1 MSSSVAPPP
10 TRPLLLLIDHRPEP
24 TDEPLIDFQQSFL
37 RPKTSP
43 MQPGGGAAAPSSQ
56 RSNPLLNILMESAIA
71 ERPTLRREKTFTSTS
86 NRSAL
91 PPIDRKSAKLD
102 TLYRIALQN
111 QTAYQ
116 AVEKTRVEGRKTQDR
131 EFASRHRAMKG
142 SVRAASVLNQD

>member
-1 MSSSVAPPP
+1 MISTISSTTISQP
-10 TRPLLLLIDHRPEP
+10 TRPLLLLIDKKAEP
-24 TDEPLIDFQQSFL
+24 IDEPIIDFEKSFL

-43 MQPGGGAAAPSSQ
+43 MKPVEGAPSSH
-56 RSNPLLNILMESAIA
+56 RSNPLLNILMEEKTAI
-71 ERPTLRREKTFTSTS
+71 RREKTFTSS
-86 NRSAL
+86 VNSSAL
-91 PPIDRKSAKLD
+91 PRIDGKNAKLD

-116 AVEKTRVEGRKTQDR
+116 AVEKTRIDTRKTYDR